1 MEKVSN
7 KVDKMRFEDSVE
19 MFQIFFFFKSPLG
32 KDNFIEETYHTEV
45 KKKSC

>member
-7 KVDKMRFEDSVE
+7 KVDKKRFEDCVE
-19 MFQIFFFFKSPLG
+19 MFQIFFLSPLG
-32 KDNFIEETYHTEV
+32 KDNFIEETYHTEG